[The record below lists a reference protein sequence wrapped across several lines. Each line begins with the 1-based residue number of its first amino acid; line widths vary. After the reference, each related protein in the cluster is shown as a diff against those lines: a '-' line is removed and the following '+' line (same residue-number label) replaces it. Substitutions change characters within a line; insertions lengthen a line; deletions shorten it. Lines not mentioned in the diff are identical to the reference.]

1 VWIRFQLLGLF
12 RAADESELGVGFPE
26 IRFVVSA
33 EQRREEPR
41 VEVLGAASE
50 NGYRV
55 ADDDYKER
63 SNETTIESRVTLKCL
78 FIS

>member
-1 VWIRFQLLGLF
+1 MRICFQLLSLF

-26 IRFVVSA
+26 IRLVVSA

-41 VEVLGAASE
+41 VEVLGAAGE
-50 NGYRV
+50 NGDRV
-55 ADDDYKER
+55 ADDDHKER
-63 SNETTIESRVTLKCL
+63 PNETTIESRVTLKCL